1 MARGDYW
8 QNVYLTR
15 PPDEV
20 GWYEPDPIVSRR
32 LVAEAVRRG
41 APSVIDVGG
50 GASSLVDHLLDLDIP
65 CIAVLDV
72 SEAGMD
78 VSRRRLGD
86 RLRRVEWIV
95 GDVTSLSDLGEFDV
109 WHDRAVFHFLVE
121 AEDRAAYVRLA
132 QWTLGLGGTLL
143 IATFAL
149 DGPERCSGLPVCRYD
164 ATSSLTPWGQPSA
177 STPPS
182 STPIQGHAASTSSS
196 PTRPSRAS
204 ARLRQPSCHRGRSS
218 LVAMTDA
225 LEAAWGEVHDAPA

>member
-164 ATSSLTPWGQPSA
+164 GDQLAHTLGPAFRLDATEQHT
-177 STPPS
+177 
-182 STPIQGHAASTSSS
+182 H
-196 PTRPSRAS
+196 TRPRGVDQQFAYTTLTRIGPAS
-204 ARLRQPSCHRGRSS
+204 
-218 LVAMTDA
+218 
-225 LEAAWGEVHDAPA
+225 PA